1 MSYADAGPST
11 NSKAP
16 VSRGPSNL
24 RFQRRTSER
33 AFYEGAL
40 REGGMEYPG
49 SGSSPWA
56 SSPDASRTS
65 FQSDVP
71 RADLPGP
78 AMHQEGEAGGS
89 GSAHEGDE
97 HREQR
102 HSYQAQPGGWSPE
115 QQHQW
120 QQHQQQSQQVP
131 VQPDGQRG
139 SGEENRRPQSAR
151 YHNVPPQQ
159 RQHMPQYKLQAKIMG
174 LERSGKKDPILK
186 FDVYVCCNVS
196 MDTCRTMTADR
207 SLDQPSQVQ
216 NNSIP
221 RYPSNTQRIPK
232 TRISPDGV
240 ESRSACPCCPTA
252 FNECRHRYRRR

>member
-1 MSYADAGPST
+1 
-11 NSKAP
+11 
-16 VSRGPSNL
+16 
-24 RFQRRTSER
+24 
-33 AFYEGAL
+33 
-40 REGGMEYPG
+40 MEYPG

-89 GSAHEGDE
+89 GSAQNGDE
-97 HREQR
+97 YRDQQ

-120 QQHQQQSQQVP
+120 QQHQQQGQQAP

-151 YHNVPPQQ
+151 YHNIPPQQ
-159 RQHMPQYKLQAKIMG
+159 RQHMPQYKLQAKITG

-186 FDVYVCCNVS
+186 FDVYVCAVS
-196 MDTCRTMTADR
+196 QWM
-207 SLDQPSQVQ
+207 
-216 NNSIP
+216 SI
-221 RYPSNTQRIPK
+221 
-232 TRISPDGV
+232 
-240 ESRSACPCCPTA
+240 
-252 FNECRHRYRRR
+252 